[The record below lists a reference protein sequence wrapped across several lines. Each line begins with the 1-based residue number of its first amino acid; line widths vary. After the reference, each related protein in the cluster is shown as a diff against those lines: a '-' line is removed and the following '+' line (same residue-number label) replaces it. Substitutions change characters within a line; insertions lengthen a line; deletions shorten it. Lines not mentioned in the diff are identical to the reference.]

1 MTIKELSE
9 ICGDLLYRNN
19 PIDDD
24 AKVFFRT
31 PKGEVYELNTG
42 SCIIGLGKDS
52 DVSIVFE

>member
-1 MTIKELSE
+1 MTIKDLNE

-24 AKVFFRT
+24 AQVFFRT
-31 PKGEVYELNTG
+31 PKGEVYEINTG
-42 SCIIGLGKDS
+42 SCIIGLGQDS

>member
-1 MTIKELSE
+1 MTIRELNE
-9 ICGDLLYRNN
+9 ICGDLLYRSN

-31 PKGEVYELNTG
+31 PKGEVYEINTG